1 MRSTLVMILAGG
13 RGQRLHPLTKDR
25 TKPAVPFGGV
35 YRLIDFTLSNCVNSG
50 LRRIYVL
57 TQYKSDSL
65 IRHLGLA
72 WRIYNREL
80 GEFIDPIP
88 AQQRLG
94 ANWYLGTA
102 DAINQN
108 VALIKR
114 SGAKHLFVLSGDHVY
129 KMNYHLML
137 DFHREHQA
145 DATIAALEKPKDV
158 ATRFGVAEVNDQSQL
173 VGFQEKPRHPRPI
186 PGRPDVCLISMGVYL
201 FNVDFLLD
209 ALKRDSET
217 DSEHDFG
224 KNVIPMM
231 INEGKVCVY
240 NFRNELTHE
249 PRYWEDI
256 GTLDSYWN
264 ASMDLLELNPKFNLY
279 NPEWP
284 LRCYHGQYPPARTVF
299 ADDEQIG
306 FTGNILDS
314 MVCEGVV
321 VVGALVKHSIL
332 SPDVR
337 VKCYAEI
344 EDSIIMNR
352 VEVGKNAKIRKA
364 IIDKEV
370 VIKNAAVIGYDEA
383 RDRERFH
390 VTNDGVVVI
399 AKGTVVEP

>member
-13 RGQRLHPLTKDR
+13 RGRRLHPLTKDR

-35 YRLIDFTLSNCVNSG
+35 YRLIDFTLSNCANSG
-50 LRRIYVL
+50 LRCIYVL

-102 DAINQN
+102 DAITQN
-108 VALIKR
+108 VELIKR
-114 SGAKHLFVLSGDHVY
+114 SGAEHLFVFSGDHVY
-129 KMNYHLML
+129 KMNYQLML
-137 DFHREHQA
+137 DFHREHRA
-145 DATIAALEKPKDV
+145 DATIVALEKPKEV
-158 ATRFGVAEVNDQSQL
+158 GRQFGVAVINDESQL
-173 VGFQEKPRHPRPI
+173 VDFQEKPRHPRPV
-186 PGRPDVCLISMGVYL
+186 PGHPDVCLTSMGVYL

-209 ALKRDSET
+209 VLEKDSRT

-224 KNVIPMM
+224 TNIIPMM
-231 INEGKVCVY
+231 MNMGKVCVY
-240 NFRNELTHE
+240 DFCNEWTHE

-256 GTLDSYWN
+256 GTLDAYWK
-264 ASMDLLELNPKFNLY
+264 ASMGMLELNPKFNLF

-306 FTGNILDS
+306 FTGNVLDS

-344 EDSIIMNR
+344 EDSVIMSH
-352 VEVGKNAKIRKA
+352 VVIGKNAKIKKA

-370 VIKNAAVIGYDEA
+370 VIRNAAVIGHDEDK
-383 RDRERFH
+383 DRKRFH
-390 VTNDGVVVI
+390 VTNNGVVVVP
-399 AKGTVVEP
+399 KGAVVEA

>member
-158 ATRFGVAEVNDQSQL
+158 ATRFGVAEVND
-173 VGFQEKPRHPRPI
+173 
-186 PGRPDVCLISMGVYL
+186 
-201 FNVDFLLD
+201 
-209 ALKRDSET
+209 
-217 DSEHDFG
+217 
-224 KNVIPMM
+224 
-231 INEGKVCVY
+231 
-240 NFRNELTHE
+240 
-249 PRYWEDI
+249 
-256 GTLDSYWN
+256 
-264 ASMDLLELNPKFNLY
+264 
-279 NPEWP
+279 
-284 LRCYHGQYPPARTVF
+284 
-299 ADDEQIG
+299 
-306 FTGNILDS
+306 
-314 MVCEGVV
+314 
-321 VVGALVKHSIL
+321 
-332 SPDVR
+332 
-337 VKCYAEI
+337 
-344 EDSIIMNR
+344 
-352 VEVGKNAKIRKA
+352 
-364 IIDKEV
+364 
-370 VIKNAAVIGYDEA
+370 
-383 RDRERFH
+383 
-390 VTNDGVVVI
+390 
-399 AKGTVVEP
+399 

>member
-1 MRSTLVMILAGG
+1 MRSTLAMILAGG

-35 YRLIDFTLSNCVNSG
+35 YRLIDFTLSNCANSG

-94 ANWYLGTA
+94 ASWYLGTA

-108 VALIKR
+108 VELIKR
-114 SGAKHLFVLSGDHVY
+114 SGAEHLFVFSGDHVY
-129 KMNYHLML
+129 KMNYQLML
-137 DFHREHQA
+137 DFHRQHRA
-145 DATIAALEKPKDV
+145 DATIAALEKPKEIG
-158 ATRFGVAEVNDQSQL
+158 RQFGVAAINDESQL
-173 VGFQEKPRHPRPI
+173 VDFQEKPQRPRPV
-186 PGRPDVCLISMGVYL
+186 PGHPGVCLISMGVYL
-201 FNVDFLLD
+201 FNVDFLLEV
-209 ALKRDSET
+209 LEKDSRT

-224 KNVIPMM
+224 KNIIPMM
-231 INEGKVCVY
+231 MNMGKVFVY
-240 NFRNELTHE
+240 DFRNEWTHR

-256 GTLDSYWN
+256 GTLDAYWK
-264 ASMDLLELNPKFNLY
+264 ASMGLLELNPDFNLY

-284 LRCYHGQYPPARTVF
+284 LRCYHGQHPPARTVF
-299 ADDEQIG
+299 ADEEIG
-306 FTGNILDS
+306 FTGNVLDS
-314 MVCEGVV
+314 MICEGVV

-332 SPDVR
+332 SPGVR

-344 EDSIIMNR
+344 EDSVILNHVLI
-352 VEVGKNAKIRKA
+352 GKNARIKNT

-370 VIKNAAVIGYDEA
+370 VIGNAAIIGHDEA
-383 RDRERFH
+383 RDRKRFR
-390 VTNDGVVVI
+390 VTDNGVVVVP
-399 AKGTVVEP
+399 KGAVVEA